1 MCAFC
6 IVPGSMH
13 RLFPQSPGL
22 LRVPQSS
29 PLIAINPTSIE
40 PCFRYACAGGVL
52 FEFKHIIDIFQQK
65 INSIKN
71 REEPKPF
78 PSMNNPTKSIRNVQ
92 LKILQD
98 SLTRRPSHTQ
108 TTPPLLAF
116 AAGRLRC
123 GFYTATSLSPVDP
136 KACGFPPTA
145 LISELWAILGMVAC
159 PNYNFQRWVNDDSAG
174 YSSILGVQPEDPI
187 CLTLLGSRPA
197 RAPALGGGCC

>member
-1 MCAFC
+1 
-6 IVPGSMH
+6 MH

-71 REEPKPF
+71 REGPKPF

-92 LKILQD
+92 LKILQGPL
-98 SLTRRPSHTQ
+98 SRQPSHTQ

-116 AAGRLRC
+116 AAGRLRR
-123 GFYTATSLSPVDP
+123 GFYPATSLNPVDP
-136 KACGFPPTA
+136 KVGGFPPTA
-145 LISELWAILGMVAC
+145 LISELWAILGMVSC
-159 PNYNFQRWVNDDSAG
+159 SNYNFHRCVNDDSDG
-174 YSSILGVQPEDPI
+174 YSSIFGVQPEDPI
-187 CLTLLGSRPA
+187 CPTRLGAGLRELPRS
-197 RAPALGGGCC
+197 GGGCC